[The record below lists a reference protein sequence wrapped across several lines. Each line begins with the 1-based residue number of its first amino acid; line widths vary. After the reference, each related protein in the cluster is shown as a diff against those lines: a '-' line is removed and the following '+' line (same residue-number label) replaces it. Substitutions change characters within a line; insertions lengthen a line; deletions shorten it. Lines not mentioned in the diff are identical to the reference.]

1 MKIALI
7 GYGKMG
13 TEMERMAIKKKHEI
27 SAIIDSE
34 EDWEKSRDAL
44 ASADVAIEFST
55 PETAQANILRC
66 FDLNIPVVS
75 GTTGWQKELE
85 NVRKICLERNQALFF
100 STNFSIGVN
109 VFFEVNKLLA
119 QLMSKY
125 PEYEI
130 SIEEIHHIQKLDTPS
145 GTAIKLADDIIQNIG
160 RKEKWV
166 KAATGNPEEVPV
178 KSVRTEDVTGTHS
191 VSYESAVDII
201 EIRHTAKNRMG
212 FVLGALSAAEWI
224 IGRKGFFGMKDML

>member
-13 TEMERMAIKKKHEI
+13 MELERMAIKKNHEI
-27 SAIIDSE
+27 LVIIDSE
-34 EDWEKSRDAL
+34 EDWKASRDTL
-44 ASADVAIEFST
+44 AKADVAIEFST
-55 PETAQANILRC
+55 PETAAENILRC

-75 GTTGWQKELE
+75 GTTGWQQEIEKI
-85 NVRKICLERNQALFF
+85 RKICLERKQAFFF

-109 VFFEVNKLLA
+109 IFFEVNKSLA

-125 PEYEI
+125 PDYEI
-130 SIEEIHHIQKLDTPS
+130 SIEEIHHIQKLDAPS
-145 GTAIKLADDIIQNIG
+145 GTTIKLADDIIHQIG

-166 KAATGNPEEVPV
+166 KDHTGKPEEVPV

-191 VSYESAVDII
+191 VSYESPVDII
-201 EIRHTAKNRMG
+201 EIRHTAKSRMG
-212 FVLGALSAAEWI
+212 FVLGALSAA
-224 IGRKGFFGMKDML
+224 